1 MIRPGVV
8 PYATVDG
15 LVRVSCPFGAELPYR
30 PVIRV
35 FGVEEGDEAVQWV
48 AVGSL
53 GVCLAWS
60 RAGRKRCT
68 VSLRVVRL
76 QGQCVEAEG
85 ERGWNSRYNDVVGHV
100 AKVQSRLGVF
110 GSRACDDLPQQ
121 GRHTL

>member
-8 PYATVDG
+8 PYATVDS

-35 FGVEEGDEAVQWV
+35 FGVEEGDEAVERV

-53 GVCLAWS
+53 GVCLARS

-68 VSLRVVRL
+68 VSLRASCMAARAGC
-76 QGQCVEAEG
+76 QRIGRIDAG
-85 ERGWNSRYNDVVGHV
+85 THV
-100 AKVQSRLGVF
+100 TMMSSV
-110 GSRACDDLPQQ
+110 
-121 GRHTL
+121 T